1 MSHRSRPR
9 LPKQACKHKQLT
21 ACIGLAAFWGLLLLS
36 VQCVMTAAGLWAVGP
51 SSCCLVAMQEAEDAQ
66 QEADGLRTSWQCRIC
81 LSREVDSCMTACG
94 HVLCSDC
101 TREVRGRCPFCR
113 KTSSIA
119 RLFK

>member
-1 MSHRSRPR
+1 MHRACCNLAPAYAVRP
-9 LPKQACKHKQLT
+9 LPDDCCCAAGHSLGC
-21 ACIGLAAFWGLLLLS
+21 LAA
-36 VQCVMTAAGLWAVGP
+36 V
-51 SSCCLVAMQEAEDAQ
+51 QEAEDAQ

-101 TREVRGRCPFCR
+101 TRGVRGRCPFCR